1 MIDVL
6 ERIDYFAN
14 NTPNK
19 IAFKSVCGEIT
30 YSQLWEAAKKLSK
43 LIQNLQAEGKLKP
56 KAPIAVYGHKEPQML
71 VAFAGCA
78 LARHPYCPLDRSMP
92 ETRIDD
98 ILRTINTPFWIKCEE
113 AEARILELN
122 VSNLGESDEYQAEYQ
137 VDKENQTD
145 DKYQVYKKNEVY
157 DEYQADK
164 EYEAGEA
171 HEIDSSEINEIEPS
185 DVAYIIFTSGS
196 TGKPKG
202 VEVTRENLGN
212 FLEWMTGAGSSID
225 DKEGKVFLNQA
236 PYSFDLSVM
245 DTYTALVCGGTI
257 ASLDK
262 GTMATPADT
271 MEFLKNQQVNYWV
284 STPSFADMILAEK
297 TFNAQNYPDIKV
309 FFFCGERL
317 TKTTANKLIEAFPN
331 AKVIN
336 TYGPTESTV
345 AISSVEICSEHIDS
359 QDELPVGVVKFGT
372 KVFIHR
378 EGDTIQDLLNENIVN
393 EKIYNQKVEEGLKPK
408 DVLASQEVDEGF
420 KGKDALA
427 SQEVDEGL
435 KQKDALASQEME
447 EGFKQNDALASQ
459 EVEEGLKPKD
469 AFASQ
474 ELEKGFIGKDTM
486 VTQEPEIGE
495 ILIEGNTVAKG
506 YFKMPEKTAIAFEV
520 VKMKNGQ
527 LRRLYHTG
535 DLGYFKNGMLYCVGR
550 TDLQVKVHGYRM
562 ELGDIEANIL
572 LKEEVEAV
580 CVVPKRKDGKIRS
593 LVAYVVSPSAC
604 GTFEDAKSIKQHLRG
619 LLPEYMIPKK
629 IKFIDRLPMT
639 SNGKVNRKALEEVT

>member
-43 LIQNLQAEGKLKP
+43 LIQNLQSAGKLKP

-71 VAFAGCA
+71 VAFIGCA

-122 VSNLGESDEYQAEYQ
+122 VSNLGERDEYQAEYQ
-137 VDKENQTD
+137 VNKENQAYD
-145 DKYQVYKKNEVY
+145 EYQAYTKNEAY

-171 HEIDSSEINEIEPS
+171 HETDSSEINEIEPS

-212 FLEWMTGAGSSID
+212 FLEWMTGVGSSID
-225 DKEGKVFLNQA
+225 DKEGRVFLNQA

-245 DTYTALVCGGTI
+245 DTYTALACGGTI

-262 GTMATPADT
+262 GTMEIPADT
-271 MEFLKNQQVNYWV
+271 MEFLKNQEVNYWV
-284 STPSFADMILAEK
+284 STPSFVDMILAEK
-297 TFNAQNYPDIKV
+297 TFNSQNYPDIKV

-331 AKVIN
+331 AKLIN

-359 QDELPVGVVKFGT
+359 QDELPVGVVKSGT
-372 KVFIHR
+372 EVFIR
-378 EGDTIQDLLNENIVN
+378 SEDGTILDLLNENIDNKNIDN
-393 EKIYNQKVEEGLKPK
+393 EKIDEGFKQHDTPVIQEADEDFKVK
-408 DVLASQEVDEGF
+408 DSMASQEMEKDF
-420 KGKDALA
+420 KGKDA
-427 SQEVDEGL
+427 
-435 KQKDALASQEME
+435 M
-447 EGFKQNDALASQ
+447 
-459 EVEEGLKPKD
+459 
-469 AFASQ
+469 ASQ
-474 ELEKGFIGKDTM
+474 EL
-486 VTQEPEIGE
+486 EIGE

-506 YFKMPEKTAIAFEV
+506 YFKMPEKTALAFEV

-535 DLGYFKNGMLYCVGR
+535 DLGYFKNEMLYCVGR

-572 LKEEVEAV
+572 LKEDVEAV
-580 CVVPKRKDGKIRS
+580 CVVPKCKDGKIRS

-604 GTFEDAKSIKQHLRG
+604 GTFEDAKNIKQHLRG

>member
-6 ERIDYFAN
+6 KRVDYFAN
-14 NTPNK
+14 NTPNR

-43 LIQNLQAEGKLKP
+43 LIRNLQAEGELEP

-71 VAFAGCA
+71 VSFIGCA

-92 ETRIDD
+92 DTRIDD

-122 VSNLGESDEYQAEYQ
+122 ASNLGER
-137 VDKENQTD
+137 
-145 DKYQVYKKNEVY
+145 

-171 HEIDSSEINEIEPS
+171 HETDSSEINEIEPS

-202 VEVTRENLGN
+202 VEVTIENLGN
-212 FLEWMTGAGSSID
+212 FLEWMTGVGSSID
-225 DKEGKVFLNQA
+225 DKEGRVFLNQA

-245 DTYTALVCGGTI
+245 DTYTALACGGTI

-262 GTMATPADT
+262 GTMTTPADT

-284 STPSFADMILAEK
+284 STPSFVDMILAEK
-297 TFNAQNYPDIKV
+297 TFNSQNYPDIKV

-331 AKVIN
+331 AKLIN

-359 QDELPVGVVKFGT
+359 QDELPVGVVKSGT
-372 KVFIHR
+372 EVFIR
-378 EGDTIQDLLNENIVN
+378 SEDGTILDLLNENIDN
-393 EKIYNQKVEEGLKPK
+393 EKIDNEKVEEGLKPK
-408 DVLASQEVDEGF
+408 DAP
-420 KGKDALA
+420 
-427 SQEVDEGL
+427 
-435 KQKDALASQEME
+435 ASQEME
-447 EGFKQNDALASQ
+447 KGFKQKEALAYQEPEKGFKQNDDLVSQ
-459 EVEEGLKPKD
+459 EPE
-469 AFASQ
+469 
-474 ELEKGFIGKDTM
+474 
-486 VTQEPEIGE
+486 EIGE

-506 YFKMPEKTAIAFEV
+506 YFKMPEKTALAFEV

-527 LRRLYHTG
+527 FRRLYHTG

-572 LKEEVEAV
+572 LKEDVEAV

-629 IKFIDRLPMT
+629 IKFVDRLPMT

>member
-6 ERIDYFAN
+6 KRVDYFAN

-43 LIQNLQAEGKLKP
+43 LIRNLQAEGELEP

-71 VAFAGCA
+71 VAFIGCA

-92 ETRIDD
+92 DTRIDD

-122 VSNLGESDEYQAEYQ
+122 ASNLGERGEYQAEYQ
-137 VDKENQTD
+137 VNKENQTAD
-145 DKYQVYKKNEVY
+145 GYQAYKKNEAY

-245 DTYTALVCGGTI
+245 DTYTALACGGTI

-262 GTMATPADT
+262 GTMTTPADT

-359 QDELPVGVVKFGT
+359 QDELPVGVVKSGT

-393 EKIYNQKVEEGLKPK
+393 EKIDNEKVEEGLKPK
-408 DVLASQEVDEGF
+408 DAPT
-420 KGKDALA
+420 
-427 SQEVDEGL
+427 
-435 KQKDALASQEME
+435 SQEME
-447 EGFKQNDALASQ
+447 KGFKQNDDLVSQ
-459 EVEEGLKPKD
+459 EPD
-469 AFASQ
+469 
-474 ELEKGFIGKDTM
+474 
-486 VTQEPEIGE
+486 EIGE

-506 YFKMPEKTAIAFEV
+506 YFKMSEKTALAFEV

-572 LKEEVEAV
+572 LKEDVEAV

-619 LLPEYMIPKK
+619 MLPEYMIPKK

>member
-6 ERIDYFAN
+6 KRVDYFAN

-71 VAFAGCA
+71 VAFIGCA

-137 VDKENQTD
+137 VDKENQMD
-145 DKYQVYKKNEVY
+145 DEYQAYKKNEAY

-212 FLEWMTGAGSSID
+212 FLEWMTGVGSSID

-245 DTYTALVCGGTI
+245 DTYTALACGGTI

-262 GTMATPADT
+262 GTMITPVDT

-297 TFNAQNYPDIKV
+297 TFNSQNYPDIKV

-331 AKVIN
+331 AKLIN

-359 QDELPVGVVKFGT
+359 QDELPVGVVKSGT
-372 KVFIHR
+372 EVFIRR
-378 EGDTIQDLLNENIVN
+378 EDSTIVDILNENIDNKKIDN
-393 EKIYNQKVEEGLKPK
+393 ENVHEGFKQHDAPVTQEVEEGLKPK
-408 DVLASQEVDEGF
+408 DALASQEVEEGF

-427 SQEVDEGL
+427 SQEPD
-435 KQKDALASQEME
+435 
-447 EGFKQNDALASQ
+447 
-459 EVEEGLKPKD
+459 
-469 AFASQ
+469 
-474 ELEKGFIGKDTM
+474 
-486 VTQEPEIGE
+486 EIGE

-506 YFKMPEKTAIAFEV
+506 YFKMPEKTAMAFEV

>member
-6 ERIDYFAN
+6 ERIDYFAK
-14 NTPNK
+14 NTPNR
-19 IAFKSVCGEIT
+19 IAFKSACGEIT
-30 YSQLWEAAKKLSK
+30 YRRLWEDATKFSK
-43 LIQNLQAEGKLKP
+43 VIQNLQAEGKLEP

-71 VAFAGCA
+71 VAFIGCA
-78 LARHPYCPLDRSMP
+78 LAGHPYCPLDRSMP

-98 ILRTINTPFWIKCEE
+98 ILRTIDTPFWIKCED
-113 AEARILELN
+113 AEPRILEVN
-122 VSNLGESDEYQAEYQ
+122 ASNLGEHGENQ
-137 VDKENQTD
+137 VDKESEAD
-145 DKYQVYKKNEVY
+145 

-164 EYEAGEA
+164 ECKAGEA
-171 HEIDSSEINEIEPS
+171 HGTNSSEIHEDEPSKINENEQS

-212 FLEWMTGAGSSID
+212 FLEWMTGVGSSID

-245 DTYTALVCGGTI
+245 DTYTALACGGTI

-262 GTMATPADT
+262 GTMTTPVAT
-271 MEFLKNQQVNYWV
+271 MEFLKNQKVNYWV
-284 STPSFADMILAEK
+284 STPSFIDMILAEK
-297 TFNAQNYPDIKV
+297 TFNAQNYTDIKV

-331 AKVIN
+331 VKLIN

-359 QDELPVGVVKFGT
+359 QDELPVGVVKPGT
-372 KVFIHR
+372 DVFIQK
-378 EGDTIQDLLNENIVN
+378 EDGTIIDIFNENIYN
-393 EKIYNQKVEEGLKPK
+393 EKIDNEK
-408 DVLASQEVDEGF
+408 VDEGF
-420 KGKDALA
+420 KRKEA
-427 SQEVDEGL
+427 V
-435 KQKDALASQEME
+435 
-447 EGFKQNDALASQ
+447 ASQ
-459 EVEEGLKPKD
+459 EVEKRCKRRD
-469 AFASQ
+469 ALTPQ
-474 ELEKGFIGKDTM
+474 T
-486 VTQEPEIGE
+486 PEMGE

-506 YFKMPEKTAIAFEV
+506 YFKMPEKTAISFEV

-527 LRRLYHTG
+527 QRRLYHTG

-550 TDLQVKVHGYRM
+550 ADLQVKVHGYRM

-572 LKEEVEAV
+572 LKEDVEAV
-580 CVVPKRKDGKIRS
+580 CVVPKSKDGKIRS
-593 LVAYVVSPSAC
+593 LVAYVVSPSVR
-604 GTFEDAKSIKQHLRG
+604 GTFEDAKSIKLHLRG

>member
-14 NTPNK
+14 NTPNR

-43 LIQNLQAEGKLKP
+43 LIQNLQAAGKLKP

-71 VAFAGCA
+71 VAFIGCA

-122 VSNLGESDEYQAEYQ
+122 ASNLGERG
-137 VDKENQTD
+137 
-145 DKYQVYKKNEVY
+145 
-157 DEYQADK
+157 EYQADK

-245 DTYTALVCGGTI
+245 DTYTALACGGTI

-262 GTMATPADT
+262 GTMTTPADT

-359 QDELPVGVVKFGT
+359 QDELPVGVVKSGT

-393 EKIYNQKVEEGLKPK
+393 EKIYNEKVEEGLKPK

-420 KGKDALA
+420 KGKDAIA
-427 SQEVDEGL
+427 Y
-435 KQKDALASQEME
+435 QEME
-447 EGFKQNDALASQ
+447 KGFKQNDDLVSQ
-459 EVEEGLKPKD
+459 EPE
-469 AFASQ
+469 
-474 ELEKGFIGKDTM
+474 
-486 VTQEPEIGE
+486 EIGE

-506 YFKMPEKTAIAFEV
+506 YFKMPEKTALAFEV

-572 LKEEVEAV
+572 LKEDVEAV

>member
-43 LIQNLQAEGKLKP
+43 LIRNLQAEGELEP

-71 VAFAGCA
+71 VAFIGCA

-122 VSNLGESDEYQAEYQ
+122 ASNLGERG
-137 VDKENQTD
+137 
-145 DKYQVYKKNEVY
+145 
-157 DEYQADK
+157 EYQADK

-245 DTYTALVCGGTI
+245 DTYTALACGGTI

-262 GTMATPADT
+262 GTMTTPADT

-359 QDELPVGVVKFGT
+359 QDELPVGVVKSGT

-378 EGDTIQDLLNENIVN
+378 EGDTIQDLLNENIDN
-393 EKIYNQKVEEGLKPK
+393 EKIYNEKVEEGLKPK
-408 DVLASQEVDEGF
+408 DALASQEADEGF
-420 KGKDALA
+420 KGKDA
-427 SQEVDEGL
+427 
-435 KQKDALASQEME
+435 
-447 EGFKQNDALASQ
+447 
-459 EVEEGLKPKD
+459 P
-469 AFASQ
+469 ASQ
-474 ELEKGFIGKDTM
+474 EL
-486 VTQEPEIGE
+486 EIGE

-506 YFKMPEKTAIAFEV
+506 YFKMSEKTALAFEV

-572 LKEEVEAV
+572 LKEDVEAV

-619 LLPEYMIPKK
+619 MLPEYMIPKK

>member
-6 ERIDYFAN
+6 KRIDYFAN
-14 NTPNK
+14 NTPNR
-19 IAFKSVCGEIT
+19 IVFKSGCGEIT
-30 YSQLWEAAKKLSK
+30 YRRLWEDAKKLSK
-43 LIQNLQAEGKLKP
+43 LIKNLQAEGKLEP
-56 KAPIAVYGHKEPQML
+56 KAPIAVYGHKEPHML
-71 VAFAGCA
+71 VAFIGCA
-78 LARHPYCPLDRSMP
+78 LAGHPYCPLDRSMP
-92 ETRIDD
+92 EPRIDD
-98 ILRTINTPFWIKCEE
+98 ILRTIDTPFWIKCEE

-122 VSNLGESDEYQAEYQ
+122 ASNLGERDEYQAEYQ
-137 VDKENQTD
+137 VNKENQMD
-145 DKYQVYKKNEVY
+145 DEYQAYKKNEAY

-171 HEIDSSEINEIEPS
+171 HETDSSEINEIEPS

-212 FLEWMTGAGSSID
+212 FLEWMTGVGSSID
-225 DKEGKVFLNQA
+225 DKEGRVFLNQA

-245 DTYTALVCGGTI
+245 DTYTALACGGTI

-262 GTMATPADT
+262 GTMETPSNT
-271 MEFLKNQQVNYWV
+271 MEFLKNQKVNYWV
-284 STPSFADMILAEK
+284 STPSFVDMILAEK
-297 TFNAQNYPDIKV
+297 TFNSQNYPDIKV
-309 FFFCGERL
+309 FFCCGERL

-331 AKVIN
+331 AKLIN

-359 QDELPVGVVKFGT
+359 QDELPVGVVKSGT
-372 KVFIHR
+372 EVFIR
-378 EGDTIQDLLNENIVN
+378 SEDGTILDLLNENIDN
-393 EKIYNQKVEEGLKPK
+393 EKIDNEKVEEGLKPK
-408 DVLASQEVDEGF
+408 DAP
-420 KGKDALA
+420 
-427 SQEVDEGL
+427 
-435 KQKDALASQEME
+435 ASQEME
-447 EGFKQNDALASQ
+447 KGFKQNDDLVSQ
-459 EVEEGLKPKD
+459 EPE
-469 AFASQ
+469 
-474 ELEKGFIGKDTM
+474 
-486 VTQEPEIGE
+486 EIGE

-506 YFKMPEKTAIAFEV
+506 YFKMPEKTALAFEV

-572 LKEEVEAV
+572 LKEDVEAV

-593 LVAYVVSPSAC
+593 LVAYVASPSAC

-629 IKFIDRLPMT
+629 IKFVDRLPMT

>member
-6 ERIDYFAN
+6 KRVDYFAN
-14 NTPNK
+14 NTPNR

-43 LIQNLQAEGKLKP
+43 LIRNLQAEGELEP

-71 VAFAGCA
+71 VSFIGCA

-92 ETRIDD
+92 DTRIDD

-122 VSNLGESDEYQAEYQ
+122 ASNLGER
-137 VDKENQTD
+137 
-145 DKYQVYKKNEVY
+145 

-171 HEIDSSEINEIEPS
+171 HETDSSEINEIEPS

-212 FLEWMTGAGSSID
+212 FLEWMTGVGSSID
-225 DKEGKVFLNQA
+225 DKEGRVFLNQA

-245 DTYTALVCGGTI
+245 DTYTALACGGTI

-262 GTMATPADT
+262 GTMTTPADT

-284 STPSFADMILAEK
+284 STPSFVDMILAEK
-297 TFNAQNYPDIKV
+297 TFNSQNYPDIKV
-309 FFFCGERL
+309 FFCCGERL

-331 AKVIN
+331 AKLIN

-359 QDELPVGVVKFGT
+359 QDELPVGVVKSGT
-372 KVFIHR
+372 EIFIR
-378 EGDTIQDLLNENIVN
+378 SEDGTIVDILNENIDK
-393 EKIYNQKVEEGLKPK
+393 EKIDEGLK
-408 DVLASQEVDEGF
+408 L
-420 KGKDALA
+420 KDALA
-427 SQEVDEGL
+427 SQKVDVGF
-435 KQKDALASQEME
+435 KRKDILASQEME
-447 EGFKQNDALASQ
+447 KDFKGKDTLASQ
-459 EVEEGLKPKD
+459 EIGNDFNDKD
-469 AFASQ
+469 AMASQ
-474 ELEKGFIGKDTM
+474 EPE
-486 VTQEPEIGE
+486 EIGE

-506 YFKMPEKTAIAFEV
+506 YFKMPEKTALAFEV

-572 LKEEVEAV
+572 LKEDVEAV

-593 LVAYVVSPSAC
+593 LVAYVASPSAC

-629 IKFIDRLPMT
+629 IKFVDRLPMT

>member
-1 MIDVL
+1 M
-6 ERIDYFAN
+6 
-14 NTPNK
+14 T
-19 IAFKSVCGEIT
+19 
-30 YSQLWEAAKKLSK
+30 
-43 LIQNLQAEGKLKP
+43 
-56 KAPIAVYGHKEPQML
+56 
-71 VAFAGCA
+71 
-78 LARHPYCPLDRSMP
+78 
-92 ETRIDD
+92 D
-98 ILRTINTPFWIKCEE
+98 IKHT
-113 AEARILELN
+113 
-122 VSNLGESDEYQAEYQ
+122 
-137 VDKENQTD
+137 
-145 DKYQVYKKNEVY
+145 KKNEAY

-164 EYEAGEA
+164 EYEAGEE

-202 VEVTRENLGN
+202 VEVTIENLGN
-212 FLEWMTGAGSSID
+212 FLEWMTGVGSSID

-245 DTYTALVCGGTI
+245 DTYTALACGGTI

-262 GTMATPADT
+262 GTMTIPADT

-284 STPSFADMILAEK
+284 STPSFVDMILAEK
-297 TFNAQNYPDIKV
+297 TFNSQNYPDIKV
-309 FFFCGERL
+309 FFCCGERL

-331 AKVIN
+331 AKLIN

-345 AISSVEICSEHIDS
+345 AISSVKICSEHIDS
-359 QDELPVGVVKFGT
+359 QDELPVGVVKSGT
-372 KVFIHR
+372 EVFIR
-378 EGDTIQDLLNENIVN
+378 SEDGTILDLLNENIDN
-393 EKIYNQKVEEGLKPK
+393 EKIDNEKVEEGLKPK
-408 DVLASQEVDEGF
+408 DA
-420 KGKDALA
+420 
-427 SQEVDEGL
+427 
-435 KQKDALASQEME
+435 M
-447 EGFKQNDALASQ
+447 
-459 EVEEGLKPKD
+459 
-469 AFASQ
+469 ASQ
-474 ELEKGFIGKDTM
+474 EL
-486 VTQEPEIGE
+486 EIGE

-506 YFKMPEKTAIAFEV
+506 YFKMPVKTALAFEV

-572 LKEEVEAV
+572 LKEDVEAV

-629 IKFIDRLPMT
+629 IKFVDRLPMT

>member
-6 ERIDYFAN
+6 KRVDYFAN
-14 NTPNK
+14 NTPNR

-43 LIQNLQAEGKLKP
+43 LIRNLQAEGELEP

-71 VAFAGCA
+71 VAFIGCA

-92 ETRIDD
+92 DTRIDD

-122 VSNLGESDEYQAEYQ
+122 ASNLGERDEYQAKYQ
-137 VDKENQTD
+137 VNKENQTD
-145 DKYQVYKKNEVY
+145 D
-157 DEYQADK
+157 EYQADKEYKVDDEYKEDK

-171 HEIDSSEINEIEPS
+171 HETDSSEINEIEPN

-212 FLEWMTGAGSSID
+212 FLEWMTGVGSSID
-225 DKEGKVFLNQA
+225 DKEGRVFLNQA

-245 DTYTALVCGGTI
+245 DTYTALACGGTI

-262 GTMATPADT
+262 GTMETPSNT
-271 MEFLKNQQVNYWV
+271 MEFLKNQMVNYWV
-284 STPSFADMILAEK
+284 STPSFVDMILAEK
-297 TFNAQNYPDIKV
+297 TFNSQNYPDIKV
-309 FFFCGERL
+309 FFCCGERL

-331 AKVIN
+331 AKLIN

-359 QDELPVGVVKFGT
+359 QDELPVGVVKSGT
-372 KVFIHR
+372 EVFIR
-378 EGDTIQDLLNENIVN
+378 SEDGTILDLLNENIVN
-393 EKIYNQKVEEGLKPK
+393 EKIDEGLNLKDAMASQKVEEGLKPK
-408 DVLASQEVDEGF
+408 DA
-420 KGKDALA
+420 
-427 SQEVDEGL
+427 
-435 KQKDALASQEME
+435 
-447 EGFKQNDALASQ
+447 
-459 EVEEGLKPKD
+459 P
-469 AFASQ
+469 ASQ
-474 ELEKGFIGKDTM
+474 EL
-486 VTQEPEIGE
+486 EIGE

-506 YFKMPEKTAIAFEV
+506 YFKMPEKTALAFEV

-572 LKEEVEAV
+572 LKEDVEAV

>member
-6 ERIDYFAN
+6 KRVDYFAN
-14 NTPNK
+14 NTPNR

-43 LIQNLQAEGKLKP
+43 LIRNLQAEGELEP

-71 VAFAGCA
+71 VAFIGCA

-92 ETRIDD
+92 DTRIDD

-122 VSNLGESDEYQAEYQ
+122 ASNLGER
-137 VDKENQTD
+137 
-145 DKYQVYKKNEVY
+145 

-171 HEIDSSEINEIEPS
+171 HETDSSEINEIEPN

-212 FLEWMTGAGSSID
+212 FLEWMTGVGSSID
-225 DKEGKVFLNQA
+225 DKEGRVFLNQA

-245 DTYTALVCGGTI
+245 DTYTALACGGTI

-262 GTMATPADT
+262 GTMETPSNT
-271 MEFLKNQQVNYWV
+271 MEFLKNQMVNYWV
-284 STPSFADMILAEK
+284 STPSFVDMILAEK
-297 TFNAQNYPDIKV
+297 TFNSQNYPDIKV
-309 FFFCGERL
+309 FFCCGERL

-331 AKVIN
+331 AKLIN

-359 QDELPVGVVKFGT
+359 QDELPVGVVKSGT
-372 KVFIHR
+372 EVFIR
-378 EGDTIQDLLNENIVN
+378 SEDGTILDLLNENIVN
-393 EKIYNQKVEEGLKPK
+393 EKIDEGLNLKDAMASQKVEEGLKPK
-408 DVLASQEVDEGF
+408 DA
-420 KGKDALA
+420 
-427 SQEVDEGL
+427 
-435 KQKDALASQEME
+435 
-447 EGFKQNDALASQ
+447 
-459 EVEEGLKPKD
+459 P
-469 AFASQ
+469 ASQ
-474 ELEKGFIGKDTM
+474 EL
-486 VTQEPEIGE
+486 EIGE

-506 YFKMPEKTAIAFEV
+506 YFKMPEKTALAFEV

-572 LKEEVEAV
+572 LKEDVEAV

>member
-6 ERIDYFAN
+6 KRVDYFAN
-14 NTPNK
+14 NTPNR

-43 LIQNLQAEGKLKP
+43 LIRNLQAEGELEP

-71 VAFAGCA
+71 VAFIGCA

-92 ETRIDD
+92 DTRIDD

-113 AEARILELN
+113 AETRILELN
-122 VSNLGESDEYQAEYQ
+122 ASNLGERGEYQAEYQ
-137 VDKENQTD
+137 VNKENQTD
-145 DKYQVYKKNEVY
+145 DGYQAYKKNEAY

-164 EYEAGEA
+164 EYEAGEE

-202 VEVTRENLGN
+202 VEVTIENLGN
-212 FLEWMTGAGSSID
+212 FLEWMTGVGSSID
-225 DKEGKVFLNQA
+225 DKEGRVFLNQA

-245 DTYTALVCGGTI
+245 DTYTALACGGTI

-262 GTMATPADT
+262 GTMTTPADT

-297 TFNAQNYPDIKV
+297 TFNSQNYPDIKV

-331 AKVIN
+331 AKLIN

-359 QDELPVGVVKFGT
+359 QDELPVGVVKSGT
-372 KVFIHR
+372 EVFIR
-378 EGDTIQDLLNENIVN
+378 SEDGTILDLLNENIVN
-393 EKIYNQKVEEGLKPK
+393 EKIDEGLNLKDAMASQKVEEGLKPK

-420 KGKDALA
+420 KGKDAIA
-427 SQEVDEGL
+427 Y
-435 KQKDALASQEME
+435 QEME
-447 EGFKQNDALASQ
+447 KGFKQNDDLVSQ
-459 EVEEGLKPKD
+459 EPE
-469 AFASQ
+469 
-474 ELEKGFIGKDTM
+474 
-486 VTQEPEIGE
+486 EIGE

-506 YFKMPEKTAIAFEV
+506 YFKMPEKTALAFEV

-572 LKEEVEAV
+572 LKEDVEAV

>member
-6 ERIDYFAN
+6 KRVDYFAN
-14 NTPNK
+14 NTPNR

-43 LIQNLQAEGKLKP
+43 LIRNLQAEGELEP

-71 VAFAGCA
+71 VAFIGCA

-92 ETRIDD
+92 DTRIDD

-122 VSNLGESDEYQAEYQ
+122 ASNLGER
-137 VDKENQTD
+137 
-145 DKYQVYKKNEVY
+145 

-171 HEIDSSEINEIEPS
+171 HETDSSEINEIEPN

-212 FLEWMTGAGSSID
+212 FLEWMTGVGSSID
-225 DKEGKVFLNQA
+225 DKEGRVFLNQA

-245 DTYTALVCGGTI
+245 DTYTALACGGTI

-262 GTMATPADT
+262 GTMETPSNT
-271 MEFLKNQQVNYWV
+271 MEFLKNQMVNYWV
-284 STPSFADMILAEK
+284 STPSFVDMILAEK
-297 TFNAQNYPDIKV
+297 TFNSQNYPDIKV
-309 FFFCGERL
+309 FFCCGERL
-317 TKTTANKLIEAFPN
+317 TKTTANKLIKAFPN
-331 AKVIN
+331 AKLIN

-359 QDELPVGVVKFGT
+359 QDELPVGVVKSGT
-372 KVFIHR
+372 EVFIR
-378 EGDTIQDLLNENIVN
+378 SEDGTILDLLNENIVN
-393 EKIYNQKVEEGLKPK
+393 EKIDEGLNLKDAMASQKVEEGLKPK
-408 DVLASQEVDEGF
+408 DA
-420 KGKDALA
+420 
-427 SQEVDEGL
+427 
-435 KQKDALASQEME
+435 
-447 EGFKQNDALASQ
+447 
-459 EVEEGLKPKD
+459 P
-469 AFASQ
+469 ASQ
-474 ELEKGFIGKDTM
+474 EL
-486 VTQEPEIGE
+486 EIGE

-506 YFKMPEKTAIAFEV
+506 YFKMPEKTALAFEV

-572 LKEEVEAV
+572 LKEDVEAV

-629 IKFIDRLPMT
+629 IKFVDRLPMT

>member
-6 ERIDYFAN
+6 KRVDYFAN
-14 NTPNK
+14 NTPNR

-43 LIQNLQAEGKLKP
+43 LIRNLQAEGELEP

-71 VAFAGCA
+71 VAFIGCA

-92 ETRIDD
+92 DTRIDD

-122 VSNLGESDEYQAEYQ
+122 ASNLDVRGEYQ
-137 VDKENQTD
+137 VDGECQVDNECQAD
-145 DKYQVYKKNEVY
+145 DEF
-157 DEYQADK
+157 QADK
-164 EYEAGEA
+164 ECEAGEA
-171 HEIDSSEINEIEPS
+171 HGANSSETHEDEPSKINKNEQS

-212 FLEWMTGAGSSID
+212 FLEWMTGVGSSID
-225 DKEGKVFLNQA
+225 DKEGKIFLNQA

-245 DTYTALVCGGTI
+245 DTYTALACGGTI

-262 GTMATPADT
+262 GTMTTPAAT
-271 MEFLKNQQVNYWV
+271 MEFLKNQKVNYWV
-284 STPSFADMILAEK
+284 STPSFVDMILAEK
-297 TFNAQNYPDIKV
+297 TFNSQNYPDIKV

-331 AKVIN
+331 VKIIN

-359 QDELPVGVVKFGT
+359 QDELPVGEVKSGT

-378 EGDTIQDLLNENIVN
+378 EGDTIQDLLNENIDN
-393 EKIYNQKVEEGLKPK
+393 EKIDNE
-408 DVLASQEVDEGF
+408 EVDDCF
-420 KGKDALA
+420 
-427 SQEVDEGL
+427 
-435 KQKDALASQEME
+435 KQKDALTSQ
-447 EGFKQNDALASQ
+447 A
-459 EVEEGLKPKD
+459 
-469 AFASQ
+469 
-474 ELEKGFIGKDTM
+474 
-486 VTQEPEIGE
+486 PEIGE

-506 YFKMPEKTAIAFEV
+506 YFKMPEKTAMAFEV
-520 VKMKNGQ
+520 VKMNNGQ
-527 LRRLYHTG
+527 PRRLYHTG

-572 LKEEVEAV
+572 LKEDVEAV

-593 LVAYVVSPSAC
+593 LVAYVVSPSVR
-604 GTFEDAKSIKQHLRG
+604 GTFEDTKNIKLHLRG

-639 SNGKVNRKALEEVT
+639 SNGKVNRKALEEMT

>member
-6 ERIDYFAN
+6 KRVDYFAN
-14 NTPNK
+14 NTPNR

-43 LIQNLQAEGKLKP
+43 LIRNLQAEGELEP

-71 VAFAGCA
+71 VAFIGCA

-92 ETRIDD
+92 DTRIDD

-113 AEARILELN
+113 AETRILELN
-122 VSNLGESDEYQAEYQ
+122 ASNLGERG
-137 VDKENQTD
+137 
-145 DKYQVYKKNEVY
+145 
-157 DEYQADK
+157 EYQADK

-245 DTYTALVCGGTI
+245 DTYTALACGGTI

-262 GTMATPADT
+262 GTMTTPADT

-359 QDELPVGVVKFGT
+359 QDELPVGVVKSGT

-393 EKIYNQKVEEGLKPK
+393 EKIYNEKVEEGLKPK

-420 KGKDALA
+420 KGKDAIA
-427 SQEVDEGL
+427 Y
-435 KQKDALASQEME
+435 QEME
-447 EGFKQNDALASQ
+447 KGFKQNDDLVSQ
-459 EVEEGLKPKD
+459 EPE
-469 AFASQ
+469 
-474 ELEKGFIGKDTM
+474 
-486 VTQEPEIGE
+486 EIGE

-506 YFKMPEKTAIAFEV
+506 YFKMPEKTALAFEV

-572 LKEEVEAV
+572 LKEDVEAV

-619 LLPEYMIPKK
+619 LLPEYMIPQK

>member
-6 ERIDYFAN
+6 KRIDYFAN
-14 NTPNK
+14 NTPNR
-19 IAFKSVCGEIT
+19 IVFKSGCGEIT
-30 YSQLWEAAKKLSK
+30 YRRLWEDAKKLSK
-43 LIQNLQAEGKLKP
+43 LIKNLQAEGKLEP
-56 KAPIAVYGHKEPQML
+56 KAPIAVYGHKEPHML
-71 VAFAGCA
+71 VAFIGCA
-78 LARHPYCPLDRSMP
+78 LAGHPYCPLDRSMP
-92 ETRIDD
+92 EPRIDD
-98 ILRTINTPFWIKCEE
+98 ILRTIDTPFWIKCE
-113 AEARILELN
+113 AEPRILELN

-145 DKYQVYKKNEVY
+145 DEYQAYKKNEAY
-157 DEYQADK
+157 DEFQADK
-164 EYEAGEA
+164 ECEAGEA

-245 DTYTALVCGGTI
+245 DTYTALACGGTI

-262 GTMATPADT
+262 GTMTTPAAT
-271 MEFLKNQQVNYWV
+271 MEFLKNQKVNYWV
-284 STPSFADMILAEK
+284 STPSFVDMILAEK
-297 TFNAQNYPDIKV
+297 TFNSQNYPDIKV

-331 AKVIN
+331 VKIIN

-359 QDELPVGVVKFGT
+359 QDELPVGEVKSGT

-378 EGDTIQDLLNENIVN
+378 EGDTIQDLLNENIDN
-393 EKIYNQKVEEGLKPK
+393 EKIDNE
-408 DVLASQEVDEGF
+408 EVDEGF

-427 SQEVDEGL
+427 SQEI
-435 KQKDALASQEME
+435 
-447 EGFKQNDALASQ
+447 
-459 EVEEGLKPKD
+459 
-469 AFASQ
+469 
-474 ELEKGFIGKDTM
+474 EKGFIGKDTM

-506 YFKMPEKTAIAFEV
+506 YFKMPEKTALAFEL
-520 VKMKNGQ
+520 VKMNNGQ
-527 LRRLYHTG
+527 PRKLYHTG

-572 LKEEVEAV
+572 LKEDVEAV

-593 LVAYVVSPSAC
+593 LVAYVVSPSVR
-604 GTFEDAKSIKQHLRG
+604 GTFEDTKNIKLHLRG

-639 SNGKVNRKALEEVT
+639 SNGKVNRKALEEMT

>member
-6 ERIDYFAN
+6 KRVDYFAN
-14 NTPNK
+14 NTPNR

-43 LIQNLQAEGKLKP
+43 LIRNLQAEGELEP

-71 VAFAGCA
+71 VSFIGCA

-92 ETRIDD
+92 DTRIDD

-122 VSNLGESDEYQAEYQ
+122 ASNLGERGEYQAEYQ
-137 VDKENQTD
+137 VNKENQTD
-145 DKYQVYKKNEVY
+145 DGYQAYKKNEAY

-164 EYEAGEA
+164 EYEAGEE

-225 DKEGKVFLNQA
+225 DKEGRVFLNQA

-245 DTYTALVCGGTI
+245 DTYTALACGGTI

-262 GTMATPADT
+262 GTMTTPADT

-359 QDELPVGVVKFGT
+359 QDELPVGVVKSGT

-378 EGDTIQDLLNENIVN
+378 EGDTIQNLLNENIVN
-393 EKIYNQKVEEGLKPK
+393 EKIYNEKVEEGLKPK

-420 KGKDALA
+420 KGKDAIA
-427 SQEVDEGL
+427 Y
-435 KQKDALASQEME
+435 QEME
-447 EGFKQNDALASQ
+447 KGFKQNDDLVSQ
-459 EVEEGLKPKD
+459 EPE
-469 AFASQ
+469 
-474 ELEKGFIGKDTM
+474 
-486 VTQEPEIGE
+486 EIGE

-506 YFKMPEKTAIAFEV
+506 YFKMPEKTALAFEV

-535 DLGYFKNGMLYCVGR
+535 DLGYFKNGMLYCLGR

-572 LKEEVEAV
+572 LKEDVEAV

-604 GTFEDAKSIKQHLRG
+604 GTFEDAKNIKQHLRG

>member
-6 ERIDYFAN
+6 KRIDYFAN
-14 NTPNK
+14 NTPNR
-19 IAFKSVCGEIT
+19 IVFKSGCGEIT
-30 YSQLWEAAKKLSK
+30 YRRLWEDAKKLSK
-43 LIQNLQAEGKLKP
+43 LIKNLQAEGKLEP
-56 KAPIAVYGHKEPQML
+56 KAPIAVYGHKEPHML
-71 VAFAGCA
+71 VAFIGCA
-78 LARHPYCPLDRSMP
+78 LAAHPYCPLDRSMP
-92 ETRIDD
+92 EPRIDD

-122 VSNLGESDEYQAEYQ
+122 ASNLGERDEYQAKYQ
-137 VDKENQTD
+137 VNKENQTD
-145 DKYQVYKKNEVY
+145 

-164 EYEAGEA
+164 EYKVDDEYKEDKEYEADEA
-171 HEIDSSEINEIEPS
+171 HETDSSEINEIEPS

-212 FLEWMTGAGSSID
+212 FLEWMTGVGSSID
-225 DKEGKVFLNQA
+225 DKEGRVFLNQA

-245 DTYTALVCGGTI
+245 DTYTALACGGTI

-262 GTMATPADT
+262 GTMETPSNT
-271 MEFLKNQQVNYWV
+271 MEFLKNQMVNYWV
-284 STPSFADMILAEK
+284 STPSFVDMILAEK
-297 TFNAQNYPDIKV
+297 TFNSQNYPDIKV
-309 FFFCGERL
+309 FFCCGERL

-331 AKVIN
+331 AKLIN

-359 QDELPVGVVKFGT
+359 QDELPVGVVKSGT
-372 KVFIHR
+372 EVFIR
-378 EGDTIQDLLNENIVN
+378 SEDGTILDLLNENIVN
-393 EKIYNQKVEEGLKPK
+393 EKIDEGLNLKDAMASQKVEEGLKPK
-408 DVLASQEVDEGF
+408 DALASQEADEGF
-420 KGKDALA
+420 KGKDA
-427 SQEVDEGL
+427 
-435 KQKDALASQEME
+435 
-447 EGFKQNDALASQ
+447 
-459 EVEEGLKPKD
+459 P
-469 AFASQ
+469 ASQ
-474 ELEKGFIGKDTM
+474 EL
-486 VTQEPEIGE
+486 EIGE

-506 YFKMPEKTAIAFEV
+506 YFKMPEKTALAFEV

-572 LKEEVEAV
+572 LKEDVEAV

-629 IKFIDRLPMT
+629 IKFVDRLPMT

>member
-71 VAFAGCA
+71 VAFIGCA

-92 ETRIDD
+92 EPRIDD

-137 VDKENQTD
+137 VDKENQMD
-145 DKYQVYKKNEVY
+145 DEYQAYKKNEAY

-212 FLEWMTGAGSSID
+212 FLEWMTGASSSID

-245 DTYTALVCGGTI
+245 DTYTALACGGTI

-262 GTMATPADT
+262 GTMTTPADT

-297 TFNAQNYPDIKV
+297 TFHAQNYPDIKV

-393 EKIYNQKVEEGLKPK
+393 EKIYNEK
-408 DVLASQEVDEGF
+408 
-420 KGKDALA
+420 
-427 SQEVDEGL
+427 
-435 KQKDALASQEME
+435 
-447 EGFKQNDALASQ
+447 
-459 EVEEGLKPKD
+459 VEEGLKPKD

-474 ELEKGFIGKDTM
+474 EVDDCFKGKDALVSQEMEEGFKQNDDLVTQEPEKGFKQNDALAS
-486 VTQEPEIGE
+486 QEPEIGE

-506 YFKMPEKTAIAFEV
+506 YFKMPEKTAMAFEV

>member
-6 ERIDYFAN
+6 ERIDYFAK
-14 NTPNK
+14 NTPNR
-19 IAFKSVCGEIT
+19 IAFKSACGEIT
-30 YSQLWEAAKKLSK
+30 YRQLLENAKKLSK
-43 LIQNLQAEGKLKP
+43 RIQKLEAEGKLEP

-71 VAFAGCA
+71 VAFIGCTLAG
-78 LARHPYCPLDRSMP
+78 HPYCPLDRSMP

-98 ILRTINTPFWIKCEE
+98 ILRTIDTPFWIKCEE
-113 AEARILELN
+113 AEAGILEFN
-122 VSNLGESDEYQAEYQ
+122 ASNLDVRAEYQ
-137 VDKENQTD
+137 VDGECQVDNECQADDEFQVDNECQAD
-145 DKYQVYKKNEVY
+145 DKFQADNECQAD
-157 DEYQADK
+157 DEFQADK
-164 EYEAGEA
+164 ECEA
-171 HEIDSSEINEIEPS
+171 HGANSSEIHEDEPSKTNENEQS

-202 VEVTRENLGN
+202 VEVTRKNLGN
-212 FLEWMTGAGSSID
+212 FLEWMTEVGSSID
-225 DKEGKVFLNQA
+225 DKEGKIFLNQA

-245 DTYTALVCGGTI
+245 DTYTALACGGTI

-262 GTMATPADT
+262 VTMTTPAAT
-271 MEFLKNQQVNYWV
+271 MEFLKTQKVNYWV
-284 STPSFADMILAEK
+284 STPSFIDMILAEK
-297 TFNAQNYPDIKV
+297 TFNSQNYPDIKV

-331 AKVIN
+331 VKIIN

-359 QDELPVGVVKFGT
+359 QDELPVGVVKPGT
-372 KVFIHR
+372 EVFIR
-378 EGDTIQDLLNENIVN
+378 SEDGTILDLLNENIDN
-393 EKIYNQKVEEGLKPK
+393 EKIDNEKVEEGLKPK
-408 DVLASQEVDEGF
+408 DAP
-420 KGKDALA
+420 
-427 SQEVDEGL
+427 
-435 KQKDALASQEME
+435 ASQEME
-447 EGFKQNDALASQ
+447 KGFKQNDA
-459 EVEEGLKPKD
+459 P
-469 AFASQ
+469 ASQ
-474 ELEKGFIGKDTM
+474 EL
-486 VTQEPEIGE
+486 EIGE

-506 YFKMPEKTAIAFEV
+506 YFKMPEKTALAFEV

-572 LKEEVEAV
+572 LKEDVEAV

-629 IKFIDRLPMT
+629 IKFVDRLPMT

>member
-6 ERIDYFAN
+6 KRIDYFAN
-14 NTPNK
+14 NTPNR
-19 IAFKSVCGEIT
+19 IVFKSGCGEIT
-30 YSQLWEAAKKLSK
+30 YSQLWEDAKKLSK
-43 LIQNLQAEGKLKP
+43 LIKNLQAEGKLEP
-56 KAPIAVYGHKEPQML
+56 KAPIAVYGHKEPHML
-71 VAFAGCA
+71 VAFIGCV

-92 ETRIDD
+92 DTRIDD

-122 VSNLGESDEYQAEYQ
+122 ASNLGERDEYQAEYQ
-137 VDKENQTD
+137 VNKENQMD
-145 DKYQVYKKNEVY
+145 DEYQAYKKNEAY

-171 HEIDSSEINEIEPS
+171 HETDSSEINEIEPS

-212 FLEWMTGAGSSID
+212 FLEWMTGVGSSID
-225 DKEGKVFLNQA
+225 DKEGRVFLNQA

-245 DTYTALVCGGTI
+245 DTYTALACGGTI

-262 GTMATPADT
+262 GTMETPSNT
-271 MEFLKNQQVNYWV
+271 MEFLKNQKVNYWV
-284 STPSFADMILAEK
+284 STPSFVDMILAEK
-297 TFNAQNYPDIKV
+297 TFNSQNYPDIKV
-309 FFFCGERL
+309 FFCCGERL

-331 AKVIN
+331 AKLIN

-359 QDELPVGVVKFGT
+359 QDELPVGVVKSGT
-372 KVFIHR
+372 EVFIR
-378 EGDTIQDLLNENIVN
+378 SEDGTILDLLNENIDN
-393 EKIYNQKVEEGLKPK
+393 EKIDNEKVEEGLNLKDAMASQKVEEGLKPK
-408 DVLASQEVDEGF
+408 DA
-420 KGKDALA
+420 
-427 SQEVDEGL
+427 
-435 KQKDALASQEME
+435 M
-447 EGFKQNDALASQ
+447 
-459 EVEEGLKPKD
+459 
-469 AFASQ
+469 ASQ
-474 ELEKGFIGKDTM
+474 EL
-486 VTQEPEIGE
+486 EIGE

-506 YFKMPEKTAIAFEV
+506 YFKMPEKTALAFEV

-535 DLGYFKNGMLYCVGR
+535 DLGYFKNGMLYCLGR

-572 LKEEVEAV
+572 LKEDVEAV

>member
-6 ERIDYFAN
+6 KRVDYFAN
-14 NTPNK
+14 NTPNR

-43 LIQNLQAEGKLKP
+43 LIRNLQAEGELEP

-71 VAFAGCA
+71 VAFIGCA

-92 ETRIDD
+92 DTRIDD

-113 AEARILELN
+113 AETRILELN
-122 VSNLGESDEYQAEYQ
+122 ASNLGERGEYQAEYQ
-137 VDKENQTD
+137 VNKENQTD
-145 DKYQVYKKNEVY
+145 DGYQAYKKNEAY

-164 EYEAGEA
+164 EYEAGEE

-202 VEVTRENLGN
+202 VEVTIENLGN
-212 FLEWMTGAGSSID
+212 FLEWMTGVGSSID
-225 DKEGKVFLNQA
+225 DKEGRVFLNQA

-245 DTYTALVCGGTI
+245 DTYTALACGGT
-257 ASLDK
+257 K
-262 GTMATPADT
+262 GTMTTPADT

-297 TFNAQNYPDIKV
+297 TFNSQNYPDIKV

-331 AKVIN
+331 AKLIN

-359 QDELPVGVVKFGT
+359 QDELPVGVVKSGT
-372 KVFIHR
+372 EVFIR
-378 EGDTIQDLLNENIVN
+378 SEDGTILDLLNENIVN
-393 EKIYNQKVEEGLKPK
+393 EKIDEGLNLKDAMASQKVEEGLKPK

-420 KGKDALA
+420 KGKDAIA
-427 SQEVDEGL
+427 Y
-435 KQKDALASQEME
+435 QEME
-447 EGFKQNDALASQ
+447 KGFKQNDDLVSQ
-459 EVEEGLKPKD
+459 EPE
-469 AFASQ
+469 
-474 ELEKGFIGKDTM
+474 
-486 VTQEPEIGE
+486 EIGE

-506 YFKMPEKTAIAFEV
+506 YFKMPEKTALAFEV

-572 LKEEVEAV
+572 LKEDVEAV

>member
-19 IAFKSVCGEIT
+19 IAFKSVFGEIT

-71 VAFAGCA
+71 VAFTGCA

-137 VDKENQTD
+137 VDKENQTN

-164 EYEAGEA
+164 EYEADEA

-212 FLEWMTGAGSSID
+212 FLEWMTGVGSSID

-245 DTYTALVCGGTI
+245 DTYTALACGGTI

-262 GTMATPADT
+262 GTMTTPADT

-297 TFNAQNYPDIKV
+297 TFNAQKYPDIKV

-359 QDELPVGVVKFGT
+359 QDELPVGVVKSGT
-372 KVFIHR
+372 EVFIHR

-393 EKIYNQKVEEGLKPK
+393 EKIYNEKVEEGLKPK
-408 DVLASQEVDEGF
+408 DALASQEVDEGF

-427 SQEVDEGL
+427 Y
-435 KQKDALASQEME
+435 QEME
-447 EGFKQNDALASQ
+447 KDFKQNDDLVSQ
-459 EVEEGLKPKD
+459 EI
-469 AFASQ
+469 
-474 ELEKGFIGKDTM
+474 EKGFIGRDTM
-486 VTQEPEIGE
+486 VTQEPDEIGE

-506 YFKMPEKTAIAFEV
+506 YFKMPEKTAMAFEV

-527 LRRLYHTG
+527 FRRLYHTG

-629 IKFIDRLPMT
+629 IRFIDRLPMT

>member
-6 ERIDYFAN
+6 KRVDYFAN
-14 NTPNK
+14 NTPNR

-43 LIQNLQAEGKLKP
+43 LIRNLQAEGELEP

-71 VAFAGCA
+71 VAFIGCA

-92 ETRIDD
+92 DTRIDD

-122 VSNLGESDEYQAEYQ
+122 ASNLGERGEYQAEYQ
-137 VDKENQTD
+137 VNKENQTD
-145 DKYQVYKKNEVY
+145 DGYQAYKKNEAY

-202 VEVTRENLGN
+202 VEVTRENLGY

-245 DTYTALVCGGTI
+245 DTYTALACGGTI

-262 GTMATPADT
+262 GTMTTPADT

-359 QDELPVGVVKFGT
+359 QDELPVGVVKSGT

-393 EKIYNQKVEEGLKPK
+393 EKIYNEKVEEGLKPK
-408 DVLASQEVDEGF
+408 DVLASQEVDVGF
-420 KGKDALA
+420 KRKDI
-427 SQEVDEGL
+427 
-435 KQKDALASQEME
+435 LASQEME
-447 EGFKQNDALASQ
+447 KDFKGKEALAY
-459 EVEEGLKPKD
+459 
-469 AFASQ
+469 
-474 ELEKGFIGKDTM
+474 
-486 VTQEPEIGE
+486 QEPEIGE

-506 YFKMPEKTAIAFEV
+506 YFKMPEKTALAFEV
-520 VKMKNGQ
+520 LKMKNGQ

-535 DLGYFKNGMLYCVGR
+535 DLGYFKNGILYCVGR

-572 LKEEVEAV
+572 LKEDVEAV

-604 GTFEDAKSIKQHLRG
+604 GTFEDAKNIKQHLRG

>member
-6 ERIDYFAN
+6 ERVDFFAN
-14 NTPNK
+14 NTPKK
-19 IAFKSVCGEIT
+19 IAFKSACGEIT
-30 YSQLWEAAKKLSK
+30 YRQLWEDAKKLSK
-43 LIQNLQAEGKLKP
+43 RIQKLEAEGKLEP
-56 KAPIAVYGHKEPQML
+56 KAPIAVYGHKEPHML
-71 VAFAGCA
+71 VAFIGCA
-78 LARHPYCPLDRSMP
+78 LAGHPYCPLDRSMP

-98 ILRTINTPFWIKCEE
+98 ILRTIDTPFWIKCEE
-113 AEARILELN
+113 AEAGILEFN
-122 VSNLGESDEYQAEYQ
+122 ASNLDVRGEYQ
-137 VDKENQTD
+137 VDGECQVDNECQADDEFQVDNECQAD
-145 DKYQVYKKNEVY
+145 DKLQVDNECQA
-157 DEYQADK
+157 DDKFQADK
-164 EYEAGEA
+164 ECEVGEA
-171 HEIDSSEINEIEPS
+171 HGANSSETHEDEPSKINKNEQS

-212 FLEWMTGAGSSID
+212 FLEWMTGVGSSID

-245 DTYTALVCGGTI
+245 DTYTALACGGTI
-257 ASLDK
+257 ASLEK
-262 GTMATPADT
+262 GTMITPAAT
-271 MEFLKNQQVNYWV
+271 MKFLKNQKVNYWV
-284 STPSFADMILAEK
+284 STPSFVDMILAEK

-331 AKVIN
+331 VKIIN

-359 QDELPVGVVKFGT
+359 QDELPVGVVKAGT
-372 KVFIHR
+372 GVFIQR
-378 EGDTIQDLLNENIVN
+378 EDGTILDLLNENIDNEEIDN
-393 EKIYNQKVEEGLKPK
+393 EK
-408 DVLASQEVDEGF
+408 ADEGF
-420 KGKDALA
+420 K
-427 SQEVDEGL
+427 
-435 KQKDALASQEME
+435 QKEAV
-447 EGFKQNDALASQ
+447 ASQ
-459 EVEEGLKPKD
+459 EVEKRCKRRD
-469 AFASQ
+469 ALTPQA
-474 ELEKGFIGKDTM
+474 
-486 VTQEPEIGE
+486 PEIGE
-495 ILIEGNTVAKG
+495 ILIEGNTVTKG
-506 YFKMPEKTAIAFEV
+506 YFKMPEKTAISFEV

-527 LRRLYHTG
+527 PRRLYHTG

-572 LKEEVEAV
+572 LKEDVEAV
-580 CVVPKRKDGKIRS
+580 CVVPKSKDGKIRS
-593 LVAYVVSPSAC
+593 LVAYVVSSPSVR
-604 GTFEDAKSIKQHLRG
+604 GTFEDAKSIKLHLRG

>member
-6 ERIDYFAN
+6 KRVDYFAN
-14 NTPNK
+14 NTPNR

-43 LIQNLQAEGKLKP
+43 LIRNLQAEGELEP

-71 VAFAGCA
+71 VAFIGCA

-122 VSNLGESDEYQAEYQ
+122 ASNLGERG
-137 VDKENQTD
+137 
-145 DKYQVYKKNEVY
+145 
-157 DEYQADK
+157 EYQADK

-245 DTYTALVCGGTI
+245 DTYTALACGGTI

-262 GTMATPADT
+262 GTMTIPADT

-284 STPSFADMILAEK
+284 STPSFVDMILAEK
-297 TFNAQNYPDIKV
+297 TFNSQNYPDIKV
-309 FFFCGERL
+309 FFCCGERL

-331 AKVIN
+331 AKLIN

-359 QDELPVGVVKFGT
+359 QDELPVGVVKSGT
-372 KVFIHR
+372 EVFIR
-378 EGDTIQDLLNENIVN
+378 SEDGTILDLLNENIVN
-393 EKIYNQKVEEGLKPK
+393 EKIDEGLNLKDAMASQKVEEGLKPK
-408 DVLASQEVDEGF
+408 DALASQEADEGF
-420 KGKDALA
+420 KGKDA
-427 SQEVDEGL
+427 
-435 KQKDALASQEME
+435 
-447 EGFKQNDALASQ
+447 
-459 EVEEGLKPKD
+459 P
-469 AFASQ
+469 ASQ
-474 ELEKGFIGKDTM
+474 EL
-486 VTQEPEIGE
+486 EIGE

-506 YFKMPEKTAIAFEV
+506 YFKMPEKTALAFEV

-572 LKEEVEAV
+572 LKEDVEAV

-629 IKFIDRLPMT
+629 IKFVDRLPMT

>member
-30 YSQLWEAAKKLSK
+30 YIQLWEAAKKLSK
-43 LIQNLQAEGKLKP
+43 LIQNLQAAGKLKP

-71 VAFAGCA
+71 VAFIGCA

-122 VSNLGESDEYQAEYQ
+122 ASNLGERG
-137 VDKENQTD
+137 
-145 DKYQVYKKNEVY
+145 
-157 DEYQADK
+157 EYQADK

-202 VEVTRENLGN
+202 VEVTRENLGY

-245 DTYTALVCGGTI
+245 DTYTALACGGTI

-262 GTMATPADT
+262 GTMTTPADT

-359 QDELPVGVVKFGT
+359 QDELPVGVVKSGT

-393 EKIYNQKVEEGLKPK
+393 EKIYNEKVEEGLKPK

-420 KGKDALA
+420 KGKDAIA
-427 SQEVDEGL
+427 Y
-435 KQKDALASQEME
+435 QEME
-447 EGFKQNDALASQ
+447 KGFKQNDDLVSQ
-459 EVEEGLKPKD
+459 EPE
-469 AFASQ
+469 
-474 ELEKGFIGKDTM
+474 
-486 VTQEPEIGE
+486 EIGE

-506 YFKMPEKTAIAFEV
+506 YFKMPEKTALAFEV

-572 LKEEVEAV
+572 LKEDVEAV

>member
-6 ERIDYFAN
+6 KRVDYFAN
-14 NTPNK
+14 NTPNR

-43 LIQNLQAEGKLKP
+43 LIRNLQAEGELEP

-71 VAFAGCA
+71 VAFIGCA

-92 ETRIDD
+92 DTRIDD
-98 ILRTINTPFWIKCEE
+98 ILRTMNTPFWIKCEE

-122 VSNLGESDEYQAEYQ
+122 ASNLGERDEYQAEYQ
-137 VDKENQTD
+137 VNKENQMD
-145 DKYQVYKKNEVY
+145 DGYQAYKKNEAY

-171 HEIDSSEINEIEPS
+171 HETDSSEINEIEPS

-212 FLEWMTGAGSSID
+212 FLEWMTGVGSSID
-225 DKEGKVFLNQA
+225 DKEGRVFLNQA

-245 DTYTALVCGGTI
+245 DTYTALACGGTI

-262 GTMATPADT
+262 GTMETPSNT
-271 MEFLKNQQVNYWV
+271 MEFLKNQKVNYWV
-284 STPSFADMILAEK
+284 STPSFVDMILAEK
-297 TFNAQNYPDIKV
+297 TFNSQNYPDIKV
-309 FFFCGERL
+309 FFCCGERL

-331 AKVIN
+331 AKLIN

-359 QDELPVGVVKFGT
+359 QDELPVGVVKSGT
-372 KVFIHR
+372 EVFIR
-378 EGDTIQDLLNENIVN
+378 SEDGTILDLLNENIDN
-393 EKIYNQKVEEGLKPK
+393 EKIDNEKVEEGLKPK
-408 DVLASQEVDEGF
+408 DAMAS
-420 KGKDALA
+420 
-427 SQEVDEGL
+427 
-435 KQKDALASQEME
+435 
-447 EGFKQNDALASQ
+447 
-459 EVEEGLKPKD
+459 
-469 AFASQ
+469 
-474 ELEKGFIGKDTM
+474 
-486 VTQEPEIGE
+486 QEPEIGE

-506 YFKMPEKTAIAFEV
+506 YFKMPEKTALAFEV

-535 DLGYFKNGMLYCVGR
+535 DLGYFKKGMLYCVGR

-572 LKEEVEAV
+572 LKEDVEAV

>member
-6 ERIDYFAN
+6 KRVDYFAN
-14 NTPNK
+14 NTPNR
-19 IAFKSVCGEIT
+19 IAFKSVSGEIT

-43 LIQNLQAEGKLKP
+43 LIRNLQAEGELEP

-71 VAFAGCA
+71 VAFIGCA

-92 ETRIDD
+92 DTRIDD

-122 VSNLGESDEYQAEYQ
+122 ASNLGERGEYQAEYQ
-137 VDKENQTD
+137 VNKENQTD
-145 DKYQVYKKNEVY
+145 DGYQAYKKNEAY

-164 EYEAGEA
+164 EYEAGEE

-202 VEVTRENLGN
+202 VEVTIENLGN
-212 FLEWMTGAGSSID
+212 FLEWMTGVGSSID
-225 DKEGKVFLNQA
+225 DKEGRVFLNQA

-245 DTYTALVCGGTI
+245 DTYTALACGGTI

-262 GTMATPADT
+262 GTMTTPADT

-284 STPSFADMILAEK
+284 STPSFVDMILAEK

-309 FFFCGERL
+309 FFCCGERL

-331 AKVIN
+331 AKLIN

-359 QDELPVGVVKFGT
+359 QDELPVGVVKSGT
-372 KVFIHR
+372 EVFIR
-378 EGDTIQDLLNENIVN
+378 SEDGTILDLLNENIVN
-393 EKIYNQKVEEGLKPK
+393 EKIDEGLNLKDAMASQKVEEGLKPK
-408 DVLASQEVDEGF
+408 DALASQEADEGF
-420 KGKDALA
+420 KGKDA
-427 SQEVDEGL
+427 
-435 KQKDALASQEME
+435 
-447 EGFKQNDALASQ
+447 
-459 EVEEGLKPKD
+459 P
-469 AFASQ
+469 ASQ
-474 ELEKGFIGKDTM
+474 EL
-486 VTQEPEIGE
+486 EIGE

-506 YFKMPEKTAIAFEV
+506 YFKMPEKTALAFEV

-572 LKEEVEAV
+572 LKEDVEAV

-619 LLPEYMIPKK
+619 MLPEYMIPKK

>member
-6 ERIDYFAN
+6 KRIDYFAN

-19 IAFKSVCGEIT
+19 IVFKSGCGEIT
-30 YSQLWEAAKKLSK
+30 YRRLWEDAKKLSK
-43 LIQNLQAEGKLKP
+43 LIKNLQAEGKLEP
-56 KAPIAVYGHKEPQML
+56 KAPIAVYGHKEPHML
-71 VAFAGCA
+71 VAFIGCA

-92 ETRIDD
+92 DTRIDD

-122 VSNLGESDEYQAEYQ
+122 ASNLGERDEYQAKYQ
-137 VDKENQTD
+137 VNKENQTD
-145 DKYQVYKKNEVY
+145 

-164 EYEAGEA
+164 EYKVDDEYKEDKEYEADEA
-171 HEIDSSEINEIEPS
+171 HETDSSEINEIEPS

-212 FLEWMTGAGSSID
+212 FLEWMTGVGSSID
-225 DKEGKVFLNQA
+225 DKEGRVFLNQA

-245 DTYTALVCGGTI
+245 DTYTALACGGTI

-262 GTMATPADT
+262 GTMETPSNT
-271 MEFLKNQQVNYWV
+271 MEFLKNQMVNYWV
-284 STPSFADMILAEK
+284 STPSFVDMILAEK
-297 TFNAQNYPDIKV
+297 TFNSQNYPDIKV
-309 FFFCGERL
+309 FFCCGERL

-331 AKVIN
+331 AKLIN

-359 QDELPVGVVKFGT
+359 QDELPVGVVKSGT
-372 KVFIHR
+372 EVFIR
-378 EGDTIQDLLNENIVN
+378 SEDGTILDLLNENIVN
-393 EKIYNQKVEEGLKPK
+393 EKIDEGLNLKDAMASQKVEEGLKPK
-408 DVLASQEVDEGF
+408 DALASQEADEGF
-420 KGKDALA
+420 KGKDA
-427 SQEVDEGL
+427 
-435 KQKDALASQEME
+435 
-447 EGFKQNDALASQ
+447 
-459 EVEEGLKPKD
+459 P
-469 AFASQ
+469 ASQ
-474 ELEKGFIGKDTM
+474 EL
-486 VTQEPEIGE
+486 EIGE

-506 YFKMPEKTAIAFEV
+506 YFKMPEKTALAFEV

-572 LKEEVEAV
+572 LKEDVEAV

-629 IKFIDRLPMT
+629 IKFVDRLPMT

>member
-6 ERIDYFAN
+6 KRVDYFAN
-14 NTPNK
+14 NTPNR

-43 LIQNLQAEGKLKP
+43 LIRNLQAEGELEP

-71 VAFAGCA
+71 VAFIGCA

-92 ETRIDD
+92 DTRIDD

-122 VSNLGESDEYQAEYQ
+122 ASNLGERDEYQAKYQ
-137 VDKENQTD
+137 VNKENQTD
-145 DKYQVYKKNEVY
+145 

-164 EYEAGEA
+164 EYKVDDEYKEDKEYEADEA
-171 HEIDSSEINEIEPS
+171 HETDSSEINEIEPS

-212 FLEWMTGAGSSID
+212 FLEWMTGVGSSID
-225 DKEGKVFLNQA
+225 DKEGRVFLNQA

-245 DTYTALVCGGTI
+245 DTYTALACGGTI

-262 GTMATPADT
+262 GTMETPSNT
-271 MEFLKNQQVNYWV
+271 MEFLKNQMVNYWV
-284 STPSFADMILAEK
+284 STPSFVDMILAEK
-297 TFNAQNYPDIKV
+297 TFNSQNYPDIKV
-309 FFFCGERL
+309 FFCCGERL

-331 AKVIN
+331 AKLIN

-359 QDELPVGVVKFGT
+359 QDELPVGVVKSGT
-372 KVFIHR
+372 EVFIR
-378 EGDTIQDLLNENIVN
+378 SEDGTILDLLNENIVN
-393 EKIYNQKVEEGLKPK
+393 EKIDEGLNLKDAMASQKVEEGLKPK
-408 DVLASQEVDEGF
+408 DALASQEADEGF
-420 KGKDALA
+420 KGKDA
-427 SQEVDEGL
+427 
-435 KQKDALASQEME
+435 
-447 EGFKQNDALASQ
+447 
-459 EVEEGLKPKD
+459 P
-469 AFASQ
+469 ASQ
-474 ELEKGFIGKDTM
+474 EL
-486 VTQEPEIGE
+486 EIGE

-506 YFKMPEKTAIAFEV
+506 YFKMPEKTALAFEV
-520 VKMKNGQ
+520 DKMKNGQ

-572 LKEEVEAV
+572 LKEDVEAV

-629 IKFIDRLPMT
+629 IKFVDRLPMT

>member
-6 ERIDYFAN
+6 KRIDYFAN
-14 NTPNK
+14 NTPNR
-19 IAFKSVCGEIT
+19 IVFKSGCGEIT
-30 YSQLWEAAKKLSK
+30 YRRLWEDAKKLSK
-43 LIQNLQAEGKLKP
+43 LIKNLQAEGKLEP
-56 KAPIAVYGHKEPQML
+56 KAPIAVYGHKEPHML
-71 VAFAGCA
+71 VAFIGCA
-78 LARHPYCPLDRSMP
+78 LAGHPYCPLDRSMP
-92 ETRIDD
+92 EPRIDD
-98 ILRTINTPFWIKCEE
+98 ILRTIDTPFWIKCE
-113 AEARILELN
+113 AEPRILELN
-122 VSNLGESDEYQAEYQ
+122 ASNLDVRGEYQ
-137 VDKENQTD
+137 VDGECQVDNECQAD
-145 DKYQVYKKNEVY
+145 DEFQVDNECQAD
-157 DEYQADK
+157 DEFQADK
-164 EYEAGEA
+164 ECEAGEA
-171 HEIDSSEINEIEPS
+171 HGANSSETHEDEPSKINKNEQS

-212 FLEWMTGAGSSID
+212 FLEWMTGVGSSID
-225 DKEGKVFLNQA
+225 DKEGKIFLNQA

-245 DTYTALVCGGTI
+245 DTYTALACGGTI

-262 GTMATPADT
+262 GTMTTPAAT
-271 MEFLKNQQVNYWV
+271 MEFLKNQKVNYWV
-284 STPSFADMILAEK
+284 STPSFVDMILAEK
-297 TFNAQNYPDIKV
+297 TFNSQNYPDIKV

-331 AKVIN
+331 VKIIN

-359 QDELPVGVVKFGT
+359 QDELPVGEVKSGT

-378 EGDTIQDLLNENIVN
+378 EGDTIQDLLNENIDN
-393 EKIYNQKVEEGLKPK
+393 EKIDNE
-408 DVLASQEVDEGF
+408 EVDDCF
-420 KGKDALA
+420 
-427 SQEVDEGL
+427 
-435 KQKDALASQEME
+435 KQKDALTSQ
-447 EGFKQNDALASQ
+447 A
-459 EVEEGLKPKD
+459 
-469 AFASQ
+469 
-474 ELEKGFIGKDTM
+474 
-486 VTQEPEIGE
+486 PEIGE

-506 YFKMPEKTAIAFEV
+506 YFKMPERTAMAFEV

-527 LRRLYHTG
+527 FKRLYHTG

-593 LVAYVVSPSAC
+593 LVAYVVSPSVR
-604 GTFEDAKSIKQHLRG
+604 GTFEDTKNIKLHLRG

-639 SNGKVNRKALEEVT
+639 SNGKVNRKALEEMT

>member
-6 ERIDYFAN
+6 KRVDYFAN
-14 NTPNK
+14 NTPNR

-43 LIQNLQAEGKLKP
+43 LIRNLQAEGELEP
-56 KAPIAVYGHKEPQML
+56 KAPIAFYGHKEPQML
-71 VAFAGCA
+71 VAFIGCA

-92 ETRIDD
+92 DTRIDD

-122 VSNLGESDEYQAEYQ
+122 ASNLGER
-137 VDKENQTD
+137 
-145 DKYQVYKKNEVY
+145 

-171 HEIDSSEINEIEPS
+171 HETDSSEINEIEPN

-212 FLEWMTGAGSSID
+212 FLEWMTGVGSSID
-225 DKEGKVFLNQA
+225 DKEGRVFLNQA

-245 DTYTALVCGGTI
+245 DTYTALACGGTI

-262 GTMATPADT
+262 GTMETPSNT
-271 MEFLKNQQVNYWV
+271 MEFLKNQMVNYWV
-284 STPSFADMILAEK
+284 STPSFVDMILAEK
-297 TFNAQNYPDIKV
+297 TFNSQNYPDIKV
-309 FFFCGERL
+309 FFCCGERL

-331 AKVIN
+331 AKLIN

-359 QDELPVGVVKFGT
+359 QDELPVGVVKSGT
-372 KVFIHR
+372 EVFIR
-378 EGDTIQDLLNENIVN
+378 SEDGTILDLLNENIVN
-393 EKIYNQKVEEGLKPK
+393 EKIDEGLNLKDAMASQKVEEGLKPK
-408 DVLASQEVDEGF
+408 DA
-420 KGKDALA
+420 
-427 SQEVDEGL
+427 
-435 KQKDALASQEME
+435 
-447 EGFKQNDALASQ
+447 
-459 EVEEGLKPKD
+459 P
-469 AFASQ
+469 ASQ
-474 ELEKGFIGKDTM
+474 EL
-486 VTQEPEIGE
+486 EIGE

-506 YFKMPEKTAIAFEV
+506 YFKMPEKTALAFEV

-572 LKEEVEAV
+572 LKEDVEAV

-629 IKFIDRLPMT
+629 IKFVDRLPMT